1 MHAAWT
7 KTQWDFDGN
16 GEILL
21 LDKPLHWTS
30 LDAVKKI
37 RSLFHI
43 RKAGHAGT
51 LDPRATGLLIVA
63 TGAETK
69 NMHRYTMLEKEY
81 VGSMQLG
88 IRTPSFDSETEVVE
102 RRDFE
107 HITPEAVSA
116 AMAQSVGTLM
126 QVPPMYSA
134 SKYGGKPLY
143 EYARKGRTVERAPKE
158 IEVKEFNAVKF
169 DLPFVEFK
177 VVCSKG
183 TYVRTLVDDLGGFLG
198 CGACLVSLRRVRIG
212 EYLVEDA
219 CSIEAAKE
227 LAAKV
232 QPRLS
237 MKYAGSV
244 PAQGN

>member
-1 MHAAWT
+1 MHPAWT
-7 KTQWDFDGN
+7 KAQWDFDGI
-16 GEILL
+16 GEVLL
-21 LDKPLHWTS
+21 FDKPLDWTS
-30 LDAVKKI
+30 FDAVKKI

-102 RRDFE
+102 RLDFA
-107 HITPEAVSA
+107 HITLDAISA

-143 EYARKGRTVERAPKE
+143 KYARMGKTVERAPKE
-158 IEVKEFNAVKF
+158 IEVKEFSAVKF
-169 DLPFVEFK
+169 DLPHVEFK

-183 TYVRTLVDDLGGFLG
+183 TYVRTLVDDLGRLLG
-198 CGACLVSLRRVRIG
+198 CGACLVSLRRIRIG
-212 EYLVEDA
+212 EYRVEDA